1 MGLTVT
7 DVGLEKKSGSH
18 ELKKHAATIHC
29 SNTLSLLQRKIS
41 NALLYHAYK
50 ELLAKEEHEITIKEL
65 CRLIAYNGNNHAA
78 IKDALKGLLSTVIEW
93 NVVDDTTGVED
104 WTASSILASVSL
116 KGPVCLFAYSPRMK
130 QLLHSP
136 SMFGKINLFIQS
148 RFKSSYGL
156 ALYENCI
163 RYRGLGF
170 TKWFEID
177 IFRKLMGVPPDIYP
191 VFRDFKRRVLDKSVE
206 EVNTYSDLIVEPE
219 MYREGRQVVKIRFSL
234 KERAKR
240 TRLGGQTLKQSNDE
254 MLIDG
259 VVEEKTVQYLL
270 ADPAREV
277 RHKLQQYGLT
287 NEQIQTLCAEYGE
300 AFIQEKITVIETS
313 KNYQQGKVNN
323 LAAYFLSAVKNNYQA
338 PKSGVQS
345 FQLTAQPAVDLRKL
359 QTAVKK
365 IRKAYVTYREQ
376 IIDQAIQNL
385 NSMEYAQFMEDFRDY
400 AADSI
405 KTILKLQRN
414 KYTPETVL
422 QSPQMKALL
431 RQFTLRMLPDLP
443 ENIVSLQKFVE
454 DMPEKSRTAWEDLMQ
469 FDPHHELLKQT
480 EF

>member
-7 DVGLEKKSGSH
+7 DVGLEKKSVSH

-29 SNTLSLLQRKIS
+29 SNSLSLLQRKIS

-50 ELLAKEEHEITIKEL
+50 ELLAKEEHEITVKEL
-65 CRLIAYNGNNHAA
+65 CKLIAYNGNNHAA

-93 NVVDDTTGVED
+93 NVVNDTTGAED
-104 WTASSILASVSL
+104 WTASSILASVCL
-116 KGPVCLFAYSPRMK
+116 KGPVCLYAYSPRMK

-170 TKWFEID
+170 TKWFEMD
-177 IFRKLMGVPPDIYP
+177 VFRKLMGVPADIYP
-191 VFRDFKRRVLDKSVE
+191 IFRDFKRRVLDKSVE

-219 MYREGRQVVKIRFSL
+219 MMREGRQVVKIRFCM
-234 KERAKR
+234 KERAKKV
-240 TRLGGQTLKQSNDE
+240 RLGNQSNHSSNDE
-254 MLIDG
+254 P
-259 VVEEKTVQYLL
+259 LL
-270 ADPAREV
+270 ESTEANAEV
-277 RHKLQQYGLT
+277 TTKLKQYGFS
-287 NEQIQTLCAEYGE
+287 NEQIHKLKQEYSDE
-300 AFIQEKITVIETS
+300 YLKEKIALLETS

-323 LAAYFLSAVKNNYQA
+323 LAAYFLSALKNDYQA
-338 PKSGVQS
+338 PK
-345 FQLTAQPAVDLRKL
+345 TNAQPFLLTSQSMDQKADLRKV

-365 IRKAYVTYREQ
+365 IRQAYATYREH
-376 IIDQAIQNL
+376 IIDQAIQHL
-385 NSMEYAQFMEDFRDY
+385 DPLEYMHFMEDFRDY

-414 KYTPETVL
+414 KYSAETVL
-422 QSPQMKALL
+422 QSPQIKALL
-431 RQFTLRMLPDLP
+431 RQFTLRMLPDLA
-443 ENIVSLQKFVE
+443 ESMLSLQKFV
-454 DMPEKSRTAWEDLMQ
+454 DDLPEKSRAAWDELTLLDAQ
-469 FDPHHELLKQT
+469 HELLDQM